1 MSSCDNTVG
10 AGTLP
15 AVFLGAQ
22 ELKGGCKGGAEC
34 LSPGALPSTA
44 DLRSAGPQ
52 LDACAKRVFT
62 LYVMDEA
69 RHTDDSLICALANG
83 GGLLKAFPA
92 SESVPRTTIEAPNTP
107 SPALS
112 VTRILAAGFSS

>member
-1 MSSCDNTVG
+1 MPVPKGLFRGQNQR
-10 AGTLP
+10 LH
-15 AVFLGAQ
+15 AVN
-22 ELKGGCKGGAEC
+22 
-34 LSPGALPSTA
+34 
-44 DLRSAGPQ
+44 R
-52 LDACAKRVFT
+52 
-62 LYVMDEA
+62 LYVMDET
-69 RHTDDSLICALANG
+69 RHMDDSQVCALANG